1 MISMYY
7 TQECA
12 QCLVSKE
19 EGVTN
24 SVSECLGGFQEK
36 GTLEPY
42 FGKKKISR
50 NRPDWKKKM
59 HFKHFFNHFMTSR
72 H

>member
-42 FGKKKISR
+42 FGKKKSVETGLIG
-50 NRPDWKKKM
+50 KKKCISSI
-59 HFKHFFNHFMTSR
+59 FLTIS
-72 H
+72 

>member
-36 GTLEPY
+36 GNLEPY
-42 FGKKKISR
+42 FGKKKK
-50 NRPDWKKKM
+50 NQ
-59 HFKHFFNHFMTSR
+59 
-72 H
+72 